1 VSTPEPPSTQ
11 DRVIVIT
18 GGNRGIGLALV
29 ELLADSGNK
38 VIFTSRDPARGSEA
52 RRQLIE
58 ARPGRRI
65 KMEICDLASPDSIHA
80 CTQRLVDRGEPIDA
94 VINNAGILRPPDVR
108 HVTAEGVEVTLATN
122 ALGPMALTTALEP
135 VLAAAPSARV
145 LTLTSRLHQP
155 GSRGEPVDFA
165 FDDPNLE
172 HGYSPDRAYKNSK
185 LAAIWVSDE
194 LNRRLPATVT
204 ADAIC
209 PGFVPTTAA
218 AFTSGWQRFLL
229 RRILPRLSF
238 TTSVP
243 QAAAN
248 VAWALDAP
256 ELAGSGGRY
265 LLERHVAEPSKDA
278 RDSTE
283 ARRFWKLATTLWPT
297 MPDHSS

>member
-1 VSTPEPPSTQ
+1 
-11 DRVIVIT
+11 
-18 GGNRGIGLALV
+18 
-29 ELLADSGNK
+29 
-38 VIFTSRDPARGSEA
+38 
-52 RRQLIE
+52 
-58 ARPGRRI
+58 
-65 KMEICDLASPDSIHA
+65 
-80 CTQRLVDRGEPIDA
+80 
-94 VINNAGILRPPDVR
+94 
-108 HVTAEGVEVTLATN
+108 
-122 ALGPMALTTALEP
+122 MALTTALEP
-135 VLAAAPSARV
+135 ALAAAPSARV

-155 GSRGEPVDFA
+155 GSRGDAVDFA

-185 LAAIWVSDE
+185 LAAIWVSNE

-218 AFTSGWQRFLL
+218 AYTSGWQRFLL
-229 RRILPRLSF
+229 RHILPRLSF

-265 LLERHVAEPSKDA
+265 LLERQVAEPSKDA
-278 RDSTE
+278 RDSTK

-297 MPDHSS
+297 TPDYSS